1 MKCPACGME
10 TPEAQGFCDFCK
22 EPFRKKA
29 PPPEPRREEKVAV
42 PPEVMAKLL
51 ALKTP
56 SEPGAPSPLPAEFAG
71 LDSGERV
78 PELPP
83 GARKA
88 AWAFLG
94 VVLLVGAV
102 GVSYLLLRT
111 RRAEGPA
118 VPAGARVEG
127 DRVILPAVLPPPPEP
142 AP

>member
-29 PPPEPRREEKVAV
+29 PPPEPRKEEKVAV

-51 ALKTP
+51 ALKAP
-56 SEPGAPSPLPAEFAG
+56 SGPGAPSELPAEFAS
-71 LDSGERV
+71 LDAGERI
-78 PELPP
+78 PELPA

-94 VVLLVGAV
+94 AVVLVSAV
-102 GVSYLLLRT
+102 GVSYLVLKV

-127 DRVILPAVLPPPPEP
+127 ERVILPAVPPPPP
-142 AP
+142 QP